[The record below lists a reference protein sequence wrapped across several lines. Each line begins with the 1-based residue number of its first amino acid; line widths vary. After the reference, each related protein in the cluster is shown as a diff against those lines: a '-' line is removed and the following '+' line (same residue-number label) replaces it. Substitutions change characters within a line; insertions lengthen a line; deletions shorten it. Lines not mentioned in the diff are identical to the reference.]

1 MTRPSLPGKAKN
13 TTSPGT
19 PKSHSQPGK
28 LKANSLG
35 LWDVVFMAVATSA
48 PITVMSGNVPF
59 SVGYGVGTGTPATYI
74 WATGILSI
82 FAIAYVTMARYVTS
96 TAAFYGFIS
105 RGLGRVVGLGT
116 GYMVTFG
123 YIVFEASII
132 GIFAYFGEMAFR
144 EQLGVNISWVVFA
157 VGGLLLISLLTYFEI
172 SLAAKI
178 LAVLLATEIAIL
190 AVMAFGVLFHGG
202 GPDGL
207 MPQTLNPVNAFKP
220 NGLLVASAGLA
231 MFIAFW
237 SWTGFESTVMYGEE
251 SKNPKKIIP
260 IATMIAVTG
269 VGVFYTFVSW
279 MSVAGNG
286 AKGAIALAQ
295 SANPLDMFFHPTD
308 VFVGH
313 GWVLV
318 MQWLMMSGSF
328 ACAMAFHNAASR
340 YMYALGREG
349 ILPGGLGKTHKKHG
363 SPYIASYVQTGIAIS
378 WILGFWFLHKDPYL
392 DVFVLLAVLGTFS
405 LLIVQTITMAAVFNY
420 FHLHHPEEK
429 MWRTKVA
436 PILGGVGM
444 LGVVI
449 MMSLNLDSAAGPAAT
464 SLLFKLIPYIAAA
477 LFITGAGQALY
488 LRKTNPLKYETI
500 GHVVLAD
507 DGHGPVLDEEDPEPM
522 SPIDLDLIREL
533 ELKPQMDLEH
543 ELEYAVEEQRELERE
558 QP

>member
-1 MTRPSLPGKAKN
+1 M
-13 TTSPGT
+13 
-19 PKSHSQPGK
+19 
-28 LKANSLG
+28 
-35 LWDVVFMAVATSA
+35 
-48 PITVMSGNVPF
+48 
-59 SVGYGVGTGTPATYI
+59 
-74 WATGILSI
+74 
-82 FAIAYVTMARYVTS
+82 
-96 TAAFYGFIS
+96 
-105 RGLGRVVGLGT
+105 
-116 GYMVTFG
+116 
-123 YIVFEASII
+123 
-132 GIFAYFGEMAFR
+132 
-144 EQLGVNISWVVFA
+144 
-157 VGGLLLISLLTYFEI
+157 
-172 SLAAKI
+172 
-178 LAVLLATEIAIL
+178 LATEIAIL

-207 MPQTLNPVNAFKP
+207 MPQTLEPVNAFRP
-220 NGLLVASAGLA
+220 NGLAMAAPGLA

-295 SANPLDMFFHPTD
+295 SANPLNMFFHPTD

-340 YMYALGREG
+340 YMYSLGREG
-349 ILPGGLGKTHKKHG
+349 ILPGVLGKTHKKHG
-363 SPYIASYVQTGIAIS
+363 SPYIASYVQTGVAIL
-378 WILGFWFLHKDPYL
+378 WILGFWFFHKDPYL
-392 DVFVLLAVLGTFS
+392 DVFVLLAVVGTFS
-405 LLIVQTITMAAVFNY
+405 LLIVAD
-420 FHLHHPEEK
+420 HHHGRGVQLLPQAPPGRK
-429 MWRTKVA
+429 VWRTKVA

-449 MMSLNLDSAAGPAAT
+449 MMSMNLDTAAGPAAS

-507 DGHGPVLDEEDPEPM
+507 DAHGPVLDEEDPEPM
-522 SPIDLDLIREL
+522 PAIDLELIREL
-533 ELKPQMDLEH
+533 EREPKCYLDLEI
-543 ELEYAVEEQRELERE
+543 ELEYALEEQLELDKE
-558 QP
+558 QAQTLGPRCCRQHRGPIPFLTRTH

>member
-1 MTRPSLPGKAKN
+1 MSRQSTGAKAPSTQG
-13 TTSPGT
+13 
-19 PKSHSQPGK
+19 SQPGK

-48 PITVMSGNVPF
+48 PITVMSGNVPI

-74 WATGILSI
+74 WATVILSV
-82 FAIAYVTMARYVTS
+82 FAVAYVTMARYVTS

-105 RGLGRVVGLGT
+105 RGLGRVFGLGT
-116 GYMVTFG
+116 GYMVTFS

-132 GIFAYFGEMAFR
+132 GIFSYFGQLAFKD
-144 EQLGVNISWVVFA
+144 QLGLDINWVVFA
-157 VGGLLLISLLTYFEI
+157 VGGLVLIGMLTYFEI
-172 SLAAKI
+172 SMAAKI
-178 LAVLLATEIAIL
+178 LTLLLATEIGIL
-190 AVMAFGVLFHGG
+190 AVMAFGVLFNGG

-207 MPQTLNPVNAFKP
+207 MPETLNPVNVFLP
-220 NGLLVASAGLA
+220 NGLQVAAPGLA

-286 AKGAIALAQ
+286 GAQAIALAQ
-295 SANPLDMFFHPTD
+295 SDNPLDMFFHPTD

-318 MQWLMMSGSF
+318 MEWLMMTGSF
-328 ACAMAFHNAASR
+328 ACAMAFHNAAAR
-340 YMYALGREG
+340 YMYSLGREG
-349 ILPGGLGKTHKKHG
+349 VLPAALGKTHKKHG
-363 SPYIASYVQTGIAIS
+363 SPHIASFVQTGIAIL
-378 WILGFWFLHKDPYL
+378 WILGFFFLNQDPYTDL
-392 DVFVLLAVLGTFS
+392 FTILAVLGTFS

-420 FHLHHPEEK
+420 FRHNHPEEK

-444 LGVVI
+444 LCVVI
-449 MMSLNLDSAAGPAAT
+449 MMITNLDTAAGPAAS
-464 SLLFKLIPYIAAA
+464 SLLFKLIPYITAG
-477 LFITGAGQALY
+477 LFIVGAGQALY
-488 LRKTNPLKYETI
+488 LRKTNPIKYESI

-507 DGHGPVLDEEDPEPM
+507 DAHGLLLDEQDVTHL
-522 SPIDLDLIREL
+522 SPVELSVAKALEETHGKLTLRDEL
-533 ELKPQMDLEH
+533 ELE
-543 ELEYAVEEQRELERE
+543 RELERE
-558 QP
+558 EDLR

>member
-1 MTRPSLPGKAKN
+1 MSWPDNAGKAKS
-13 TTSPGT
+13 TKGSGAAKP
-19 PKSHSQPGK
+19 HSQPDK

-74 WATGILSI
+74 WATVILSI
-82 FAIAYVTMARYVTS
+82 FAVAYVTMARYVTS

-123 YIVFEASII
+123 YMVFEASII
-132 GIFAYFGEMAFR
+132 GIFSYFGHLAFLD
-144 EQLGVNISWVVFA
+144 QLGLNVSWVVFA
-157 VGGLLLISLLTYFEI
+157 VAGLLLIGLLTYFEI

-220 NGLLVASAGLA
+220 NGLVVASAGLA

-251 SKNPKKIIP
+251 SKNPRKIIP

-269 VGVFYTFVSW
+269 VGVFYTW

-286 AKGAIALAQ
+286 AKGAIALSQ

-340 YMYALGREG
+340 YLYSLGREG
-349 ILPGGLGKTHKKHG
+349 VLPGVLGKTHKKHG
-363 SPYIASYVQTGIAIS
+363 SPYIASYVQTIVAIL

-420 FHLHHPEEK
+420 FRTHHPEEK
-429 MWRTKVA
+429 AWRTKVA

-449 MMSLNLDSAAGPAAT
+449 MMATNLDTAAGPAAS

-477 LFITGAGQALY
+477 LFLTGVGQALY
-488 LRKTNPLKYETI
+488 LRKANPLKYAAI
-500 GHVVLAD
+500 GHAVVALD
-507 DGHGPVLDEEDPEPM
+507 DRMDM
-522 SPIDLDLIREL
+522 DLEAEL
-533 ELKPQMDLEH
+533 EL
-543 ELEYAVEEQRELERE
+543 ELELEVKHAMEEQGS
-558 QP
+558 

>member
-1 MTRPSLPGKAKN
+1 MNRPSTPGK
-13 TTSPGT
+13 TTGT
-19 PKSHSQPGK
+19 AVSGAQPDK

-74 WATGILSI
+74 WATVILSI
-82 FAIAYVTMARYVTS
+82 FAVAYVTMARYVTS

-105 RGLGRVVGLGT
+105 RGLGRVIGLGT

-123 YIVFEASII
+123 YMVFEASII
-132 GIFAYFGEMAFR
+132 GIFSYFGHLAFLD
-144 EQLGVNISWVVFA
+144 QLGLDISWVVFA
-157 VGGLLLISLLTYFEI
+157 VAGLLLIGLLTYFEI

-207 MPQTLNPVNAFKP
+207 MLQTLNPVNAFKP
-220 NGLLVASAGLA
+220 NGLVVASAGLA

-251 SKNPKKIIP
+251 SKNPRKIIP

-308 VFVGH
+308 MFVGH

-340 YMYALGREG
+340 YLYSLGREG
-349 ILPGGLGKTHKKHG
+349 VLPGAFGKTHKKHG
-363 SPYIASYVQTGIAIS
+363 SPYIASYVQTGAAIL
-378 WILGFWFLHKDPYL
+378 WILGFWFMHKDPYL

-420 FHLHHPEEK
+420 FRTHHPEEK
-429 MWRTKVA
+429 VWRTKVA

-449 MMSLNLDSAAGPAAT
+449 MMATNLDTAAGPAAS

-488 LRKTNPLKYETI
+488 LRKTNPPKYAAI
-500 GHVVLAD
+500 GHVVVPLD
-507 DGHGPVLDEEDPEPM
+507 DRMD
-522 SPIDLDLIREL
+522 IDLEAELEAEL
-533 ELKPQMDLEH
+533 ELELEH
-543 ELEYAVEEQRELERE
+543 ELKHDMEDQRELEK
-558 QP
+558 

>member
-1 MTRPSLPGKAKN
+1 MNRPSLTEKAKN
-13 TTSPGT
+13 TTSQGAS
-19 PKSHSQPGK
+19 KHHSQPGK

-74 WATGILSI
+74 WATAILSI

-132 GIFAYFGEMAFR
+132 GIFAYFGELAFR

-207 MPQTLNPVNAFKP
+207 MPQTLNPVNAFKA

-260 IATMIAVTG
+260 IATIIAVTG

-286 AKGAIALAQ
+286 AQGAIALAQ

-313 GWVLV
+313 GWVLI

-349 ILPGGLGKTHKKHG
+349 ALPGGLGKTHKKHG

-420 FHLHHPEEK
+420 FRKHHPEEK

-558 QP
+558 HP